1 MRANRFVERER
12 ERAICLRRPIII
24 RRAKRLHNLLSNEF
38 KLFFSASAA
47 VADTV
52 DVVTL
57 LCCCCYSNFFF
68 HVCACLN
75 CVHAHSQVW
84 CLFIVLFYL
93 FRFGSRPVIIV
104 YSFSNFLINNDIC
117 IDLCTVIGLSRG
129 VLQCNSRS
137 SGKQLITLDRI
148 EHEFMSFSLF
158 KMCARAIDFLSCTHK
173 GGSFEQHWHFRTH
186 ILILQRV
193 PCVCVCV

>member
-1 MRANRFVERER
+1 M
-12 ERAICLRRPIII
+12 
-24 RRAKRLHNLLSNEF
+24 
-38 KLFFSASAA
+38 
-47 VADTV
+47 
-52 DVVTL
+52 
-57 LCCCCYSNFFF
+57 
-68 HVCACLN
+68 CACLN

-148 EHEFMSFSLF
+148 EHGFMSFSLF

-193 PCVCVCV
+193 PCVCVCVALTCLQQQKYNAALCIWMHTYLHSKILSQRTVRPSIWHNTQTNNSQNGK